1 MIIKY
6 LYPMLIAIF
15 TLSISSCTDDDL
27 MEEDDYIQQYV
38 GTWSVND
45 QPARINYDVTIIAKP
60 SNSSEIIMTNFANL
74 GTSASALVIGNSLV
88 IELQDLGSEYT
99 VSGSGIYVN
108 SKKLE
113 FSFELINGI
122 ESESRTALFSR

>member
-1 MIIKY
+1 
-6 LYPMLIAIF
+6 MLIAIF